1 MVEIKD
7 WQFSVPTEV
16 GVLTV
21 EGNEFFV
28 TSAGFGSGIGDRSST
43 IESAANHSSSK
54 KSTHCALKH
63 KAEQQ
68 ITSYLAGQCMQFDLP
83 VMTQGSRFQQIVW
96 TALEG
101 IPSGQ
106 TRTYGEIAK
115 LLGSSAR
122 AVGGACRRNPVALIV
137 PCHRVV
143 AANGPGGYGGKTA
156 GHNMRIKSW
165 LLKHE
170 A

>member
-28 TSAGFGSGIGDRSST
+28 TSAGFGAGIGNRSKAKTST
-43 IESAANHSSSK
+43 N
-54 KSTHCALKH
+54 CALKQQ
-63 KAEQQ
+63 AERQVK
-68 ITSYLAGQCMQFDLP
+68 SYLAGKSMQFELP
-83 VMTQGSRFQQIVW
+83 VMTRGSQFQQKVW
-96 TALEG
+96 AALED
-101 IPSGQ
+101 IPCGQ

-165 LLKHE
+165 LLTHE